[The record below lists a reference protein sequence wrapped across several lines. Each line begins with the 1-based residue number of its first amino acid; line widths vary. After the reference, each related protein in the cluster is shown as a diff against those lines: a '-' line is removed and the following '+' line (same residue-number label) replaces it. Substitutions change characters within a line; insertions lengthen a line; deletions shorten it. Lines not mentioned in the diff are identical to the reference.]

1 MERIEKKKKR
11 LFYFFIG
18 NYNTKNEVGQESGA
32 KMMKKII
39 VGILAGIIC
48 GLFGTGGGMILVPT
62 FVYMLKIEPKKAR
75 ATSLCCM
82 LVMVITSSIFY
93 YRNNYIDW
101 NVGLLCAVGGIGGG
115 YLGAKILK
123 KVPDYILKIV
133 FICFLIYASYN
144 MIF

>member
-1 MERIEKKKKR
+1 MKKK
-11 LFYFFIG
+11 
-18 NYNTKNEVGQESGA
+18 
-32 KMMKKII
+32 I
-39 VGILAGIIC
+39 VIGILAGMIC

-93 YRNNYIDW
+93 YKNNYIDW
-101 NVGLLCAVGGIGGG
+101 QAGLLCAVGGIAGG
-115 YLGAKILK
+115 YFGAKLLK
-123 KVPDYILKIV
+123 KVPDYILKII
-133 FICFLIYASYN
+133 FICFLIYASYS